1 MEFIKSVFD
10 VILSFKSYVML
21 PVLMLILSAIIR
33 LNFKT
38 ALRACVTL
46 GIGFIGIFVVFD
58 HFVNKIGPVLKI
70 IIERTGISLNVLD
83 VGWPPLAGI
92 AWSFKFA
99 PLLIIIIFLVN
110 IVMLIFKLTEV
121 VNIDIWNF
129 WHFIF
134 TAQLTYAFTGSFL
147 LAAGSAVFVTI
158 LCIKLAD
165 WSIRDVEEASG
176 IKGVS
181 ITTLSGLAYYPFTV
195 FMDKI
200 FDRIPGL
207 SMLKADPENMKKKLG
222 LLGEPMFLGIIM
234 GVVLGIFAK
243 YSINDL
249 LDLAFNIAAVIFIL
263 PRMSAILGEGL
274 MPISEGMKAYL
285 IKKFPG
291 MKKASIGLDL
301 AILVG
306 NPAVIVSGIIL
317 MPLALIFAFI
327 LPGIRFIPLGDL
339 PNMIGAVA
347 IIAVAVRGNVIRTV
361 LASIPIIIGKLYVAS
376 NLAETY
382 TKLAADNGYKVS
394 GYEGVITSFLDGG
407 NLLRFWAVELF
418 SGRQLAALIVPVVA
432 FLIFLTWR
440 SAKAKEVK

>member
-1 MEFIKSVFD
+1 MDFIKSIFD

-21 PVLMLILSAIIR
+21 PVLMLILSTIIR
-33 LNFKT
+33 LNLKT

-46 GIGFIGIFVVFD
+46 GIGFIGIFVIFD
-58 HFVNKIGPVLKI
+58 HFVSKIGPVLKI
-70 IIERTGISLNVLD
+70 IIERTGITLNVLD

-92 AWSFKFA
+92 TWSFKFV
-99 PLLIIIIFLVN
+99 PLLIIIIFAVN
-110 IVMLIFKLTEV
+110 IVMLVFKLTEV

-165 WSIRDVEEASG
+165 WSVKDIEEASG

-181 ITTLSGLAYYPFTV
+181 ITTLSGLAYYPFTI

-200 FDRIPGL
+200 FDKIPGL
-207 SMLKADPENMKKKLG
+207 NKVKADPENMKIKLG

-234 GVVLGIFAK
+234 GIVLGVFAN
-243 YSINDL
+243 YSINNL
-249 LDLAFNIAAVIFIL
+249 LDLSFNIAAVIFIL

-274 MPISEGMKAYL
+274 IPISEGMKSYL

-291 MKKASIGLDL
+291 MKNASIGLDL

-317 MPLALIFAFI
+317 MPVVLLFAFI

-347 IIAVAVRGNVIRTV
+347 MIAVATRGNVIRTV

-376 NLAETY
+376 NMAETY

-394 GYEGVITSFLDGG
+394 GYDGAITSFLDGG
-407 NLLRFWAVELF
+407 NLFRYWSVELF
-418 SGRQLAALIVPVVA
+418 SGKLWAILIIPIAA
-432 FLIFLTWR
+432 FLMYMTWC
-440 SAKAKEVK
+440 SAKTKEVK